1 MGWGCPLLL
10 RPYGS
15 RIIVD
20 ARPFAIVRSP
30 HQARLDRV
38 QIYARQLKKK
48 NRSDKTNRRSRD
60 MPAHYTARA
69 RISKRKGR
77 KAAESL
83 KGETLRYPA
92 L

>member
-1 MGWGCPLLL
+1 
-10 RPYGS
+10 
-15 RIIVD
+15 
-20 ARPFAIVRSP
+20 
-30 HQARLDRV
+30 
-38 QIYARQLKKK
+38 
-48 NRSDKTNRRSRD
+48 